1 MVVMCVRV
9 LIGNVCVLVGG
20 VEMDKLCCVCVCTC
34 MRLLVVFIRGG
45 SSGSVYLYMQI
56 MVVVCMCWNSCSG
69 KEGEYGGE

>member
-20 VEMDKLCCVCVCTC
+20 VEMDKLCCVCVY
-34 MRLLVVFIRGG
+34 LHALVSCVYKGG

>member
-34 MRLLVVFIRGG
+34 MRLLVVFIRGEAAA
-45 SSGSVYLYMQI
+45 
-56 MVVVCMCWNSCSG
+56 VCIYTCKLW
-69 KEGEYGGE
+69 